1 MRPVKGR
8 GHLAAFVAA
17 PVAVVLAL
25 LILVLATRSPASDR
39 VTQSPI
45 VGQATP
51 AVELRT
57 LDGKPFSLD
66 RYEGR
71 WVLVNF
77 FATWC
82 TPCRQEHPEL
92 RRFAADHER
101 TGDAAV
107 VSVVFEDDPAT
118 VRRFFAENGGSW
130 PVLDDADGKAVLA
143 FGVVKVP
150 ESYLIDPDGVVQA
163 KITGGVTAAGVE
175 SVMAELGAGGTRR
188 GGG

>member
-1 MRPVKGR
+1 MKRS
-8 GHLAAFVAA
+8 HLAAFVAA

-25 LILVLATRSPASDR
+25 LILVLATRPPAADR
-39 VTQSPI
+39 VADSPL
-45 VGQATP
+45 VGQPIP
-51 AVELRT
+51 AVALRT
-57 LDGKPFSLD
+57 LDGEPFSLD

-92 RRFAADHER
+92 GRFAAAHER
-101 TGDAAV
+101 AGDAAV

-118 VRRFFAENGGSW
+118 VRRFFAENGGNW
-130 PVLDDADGKAVLA
+130 PVLDDRDGKAVLA

-150 ESYLIDPDGVVQA
+150 ESYLIGPDGVVEA
-163 KITGGVTAAGVE
+163 KITGGVTAAGLDKVIADI
-175 SVMAELGAGGTRR
+175 SGGT
-188 GGG
+188 